1 MDNKKYPMS
10 WEESVR
16 QLKTQPDQCDLVRFS
31 FYDDPLCG
39 AADRYYHSS
48 EWKAVQLLIGLSRG
62 NALDIGSGRGISA
75 YALARDGWNTTALE
89 PDPSTEVGAG
99 AIRQLV
105 ADTGVQIK
113 VVENWG
119 EELPFESDSF
129 DLVHCRQ
136 VLHHAHDL
144 NMLCR
149 EAARVLKTDGVFI
162 ATREHVLSRQEDLE
176 TFLSQHP
183 LHRLYGGE
191 NAFMLEEYVSAI
203 TSAGI
208 KLIKTLNPMESD
220 INLFPQTIDEVKYRI
235 AGKLFLPSPRLVPDW
250 VLSWRGR
257 TNDSPGRL
265 YSFFGK
271 KLKNK

>member
-1 MDNKKYPMS
+1 
-10 WEESVR
+10 
-16 QLKTQPDQCDLVRFS
+16 
-31 FYDDPLCG
+31 
-39 AADRYYHSS
+39 
-48 EWKAVQLLIGLSRG
+48 
-62 NALDIGSGRGISA
+62 
-75 YALARDGWNTTALE
+75 
-89 PDPSTEVGAG
+89 
-99 AIRQLV
+99 LV